1 MNNQRLISFDIQ
13 ADFGFFKKPDYND
26 GILLTYNMLHK
37 PALLGILGAIIGLQ
51 GYHEKGE
58 WPEYYQRLAT
68 LPVGIE
74 PLEGRHEKGN
84 FRKTIVKY
92 TNTVGYANQDGNL
105 LIEESMLIR
114 PAYRCYL
121 LLSENNPDHRKLYEY
136 IRKGWAEYIPYLGK
150 NEYPAWF
157 GDSFREYPFEAFVP
171 KADFRVSSL
180 FVKEGVL
187 KGKKVTASFSFS
199 LKRMVNQSSFVY
211 FERLPIGF
219 HPVLVQYEL
228 ADFAFTDWTLQA
240 VTQIINLYKL
250 EEGQGEK
257 IVQLF

>member
-26 GILLTYNMLHK
+26 GVLLTYNMLHK
-37 PALLGILGAIIGLQ
+37 PALLGILGAIIGLR
-51 GYHEKGE
+51 GYRKKGE
-58 WPEYYQRLAT
+58 WPEYYQRLAA
-68 LPVGIE
+68 LPVGIQ

-84 FRKTIVKY
+84 FQKTIVKY

-105 LIEESMLIR
+105 LVEESMLIR

-121 LLSENNPDHRKLYEY
+121 LLSEEHPDHRKLYEY
-136 IRKGWAEYIPYLGK
+136 IREGWAEYIPYLGK

-157 GDSFREYPFEAFVP
+157 GDSFREYAFKTFVP
-171 KADFRVSSL
+171 ETDFRVSSL
-180 FVKEGVL
+180 FIKEGVL
-187 KGKKVTASFSFS
+187 KGQQVKASFSFS
-199 LKRMVNQSSFVY
+199 LKGIVNRGSFVY
-211 FERLPIGF
+211 FERLPVGF
-219 HPVLVQYEL
+219 HPVLMQYEL

-240 VTQIINLYKL
+240 ATQMVNLYQL
-250 EEGQGEK
+250 EEEGK